1 MRECERMVGKKYRL
15 GLFYIPVGTYH
26 FNLSFS
32 IKIAERLLLVGLCFN
47 IKMKYNKL
55 LIIFKKKY
63 IFFLTNNYL
72 VDKSFTIHCLFTKPF
87 SVFSALLIVFSEQF
101 IESAASKIEKY
112 SP

>member
-1 MRECERMVGKKYRL
+1 MLILINVAATLMRMWRATTLACSFIRIIVVIHAGECERMVGKKYRL

-55 LIIFKKKY
+55 LRIFKKKY
-63 IFFLTNNYL
+63 IFF
-72 VDKSFTIHCLFTKPF
+72 D
-87 SVFSALLIVFSEQF
+87 
-101 IESAASKIEKY
+101 
-112 SP
+112 

>member
-32 IKIAERLLLVGLCFN
+32 IKIAERLLLVGLWFN
-47 IKMKYNKL
+47 IKMKYNKWMII
-55 LIIFKKKY
+55 IIFIIIY
-63 IFFLTNNYL
+63 YDYL
-72 VDKSFTIHCLFTKPF
+72 VDKSFTVHCLFTNPF

-101 IESAASKIEKY
+101 IESAASKIVKY